1 MTTGPATSTGAAPRR
16 YDSSAV
22 AARSLLDRLAES
34 GLDPAARRWVLAA
47 LQGDDAVAACGRG
60 EEVPEPPP
68 EPADA
73 PEAGA
78 PAHSRRSFLRRIEV
92 QGFRGI
98 GTPSSLEFAAGPGLT
113 VIVGRNGSGK
123 SSFAEAAE
131 AALTGRNLRW
141 DAMPADWRDGWR
153 NLHFDEGTEI
163 TVELQL
169 AAETGPTRV
178 TRAWTGES
186 VRSARGEVV
195 SPDGTT
201 APLRSL
207 GWDPELARYRP
218 FLSYDELGRAVTG
231 RAAELYDTLTALL
244 GLTDLTEAERRLAK
258 ACDRLTKQRDRPG
271 HEHGHL
277 VRRLRAAD
285 DRRAA
290 QAADLLESENP
301 DLDRLA
307 SVAAD
312 DGPADLRQHR
322 VLRRLRRLSVP
333 ERTVL
338 NDVVNELRGAAM
350 ELAMAAGTKGDRARG
365 VAELLRS
372 ALRHRERHPAET
384 DCPTCGTAG
393 EFGSEWE
400 QRARAEIRAL
410 EPVAANAAA
419 AYERADNARD
429 QARFLMAPMPSWL
442 PPDSELG
449 RVWAEWEAGAE
460 ITDLAALAEHIETV
474 GRRLRSTAIAARKE
488 AGEKLDDP
496 TDGWS
501 ELAEQLGAWV
511 RDAREATAAGETLG
525 PAERALEWLAG
536 IAREIRAERL
546 RPLASHA
553 EQVWH
558 RLRQE
563 RRIDLEAMRLVGRGA
578 RRRVAVDVAV
588 DGSENDGN
596 APGLLS
602 QGEFQA
608 LALSI
613 CLPRTMVPDNPFGFL
628 LLDDPVQAMDT
639 ETVEGLAAVLAEV
652 GRHRQLI
659 VFTHDTR
666 LSDALY
672 RLGLPADI
680 RRIQR
685 DATSNVWVAES
696 GRAGAA
702 PDPDGAAPPAGRGAD
717 GGAGA
722 EGSAGRQDPG
732 YGGDLLGAPAARPG
746 PDPDQGGPQPGP
758 FFDLGR

>member
-1 MTTGPATSTGAAPRR
+1 MTTVTTGPATSTGAAPRR

-22 AARSLLDRLAES
+22 AARSLLDRLADS

-47 LQGDDAVAACGRG
+47 LRGDDAIAACARG
-60 EEVPEPPP
+60 EDIPWPVVEQAEDARRLPP
-68 EPADA
+68 A
-73 PEAGA
+73 
-78 PAHSRRSFLRRIEV
+78 AHARRSFLRRIEV

-98 GTPSSLEFAAGPGLT
+98 GRPAALEFAPGPGLT

-141 DAMPADWRDGWR
+141 DAMPAGWRDGWR
-153 NLHFDEGTEI
+153 NLHFDERTEI

-169 AAETGPTRV
+169 AGDRGPTRV
-178 TRAWTGES
+178 TRVWSGDS

-195 SPDGTT
+195 GPDG
-201 APLRSL
+201 AVVPLRSM
-207 GWDPELARYRP
+207 GWDPELSRYRP

-244 GLTDLTEAERRLAK
+244 GLTDLTEAERRLAR
-258 ACDRLTKQRDRPG
+258 ACDQYAKRRDRPG
-271 HEHGHL
+271 REHGYL
-277 VRRLRAAD
+277 LERLRSSS
-285 DRRAA
+285 DRRAGLAA
-290 QAADLLESENP
+290 QLLTAPSI

-307 SVAAD
+307 QIAAD
-312 DGPADLRQHR
+312 DGPADPAQHL

-333 ERTVL
+333 ERALLT
-338 NDVVNELRGAAM
+338 DVVNELRGAAM

-365 VAELLRS
+365 VAELLRR
-372 ALRHRERHPAET
+372 ALEHHRRHPAET
-384 DCPTCGTAG
+384 DCPTCGAG
-393 EFGSEWE
+393 GALDGDWVR
-400 QRARAEIRAL
+400 RAEAEIRRL
-410 EPVAANAAA
+410 EPVAAGAAA

-429 QARFLMAPMPSWL
+429 QARFLMAPMPAWL

-449 RVWAEWEAGAE
+449 RVWAEWEAGTE
-460 ITDLAALAEHIETV
+460 ITDLTQLAEHIETV
-474 GRRLRSTAIAARKE
+474 GRRLRSTAVAARKA
-488 AGEKLDDP
+488 AGERLDDP

-501 ELAEQLGAWV
+501 ELAEQLAAWV
-511 RDAREATAAGETLG
+511 EDARAATAAREALR
-525 PAERALEWLAG
+525 PAEQALEWFTG

-546 RPLASHA
+546 RPLAAQA
-553 EQVWH
+553 EHVWH

-563 RRIDLEAMRLVGRGA
+563 RRIDLEALRLVGRGA

-588 DGSENDGN
+588 DGAEAEGTS
-596 APGLLS
+596 PGLLS

-613 CLPRTMVPDNPFGFL
+613 CLPRTLVPDNPFGFL

-639 ETVEGLAAVLAEV
+639 ETVEGLSTVLAEV
-652 GRHRQLI
+652 GRHRQLV

-666 LSDALY
+666 LPDALH

-685 DATSNVWVAES
+685 DAMSNVWVADTDRT
-696 GRAGAA
+696 GGGAAGAGG
-702 PDPDGAAPPAGRGAD
+702 PAAPP
-717 GGAGA
+717 
-722 EGSAGRQDPG
+722 GSGDPW
-732 YGGDLLGAPAARPG
+732 GAPRA
-746 PDPDQGGPQPGP
+746 DPLRGIG
-758 FFDLGR
+758 